1 MPSGNG
7 EQFAAGRFEFD
18 AQQPIE
24 VKFFSVQPFFQ
35 LLSARRLEFHQ
46 HFSFVH
52 VHQDAA
58 GCNLRRF
65 VEPLRECFGALSR
78 EARERVLRNVASHRV
93 SFKTNSSDAEGS
105 PSDTLARENLQMT
118 ERRSAHPYHLY
129 DAILAQP
136 SLIERV
142 LARRA
147 AVVAVANAVAEK
159 RRIFFAG
166 IGTSLHAALIAETW
180 ARALTGGA
188 MLVHVEQPFELVH
201 HPVAFSSTDAVVVI
215 THTGTTTYSLEALR
229 LARIAGALTVTITGE
244 ASGAGAHEA
253 DFHIETCEQEAS
265 FAYTKSYTT
274 ALAVIA
280 LLLIH
285 VAERRKLLARPNAL
299 QELEV
304 LPNRMR
310 EALALEPQVR
320 ELAKQIAPL
329 SRIALFGSG
338 TGWTTAREA
347 ALKIKESC
355 SIAAEGFETEEVL
368 HGPFS
373 ELDSRAAMIGLL
385 TGNRSDSRVRQI
397 LRAAGE
403 LKMLRAAVAPAAAGD
418 VPAEHVLAV
427 PESPDWLAAF
437 VHLLPLQLLTYFIAL
452 ERGLNPDTGRQDQA
466 AHAAAK
472 QHYQY

>member
-1 MPSGNG
+1 
-7 EQFAAGRFEFD
+7 
-18 AQQPIE
+18 
-24 VKFFSVQPFFQ
+24 
-35 LLSARRLEFHQ
+35 
-46 HFSFVH
+46 
-52 VHQDAA
+52 
-58 GCNLRRF
+58 
-65 VEPLRECFGALSR
+65 
-78 EARERVLRNVASHRV
+78 VA
-93 SFKTNSSDAEGS
+93 
-105 PSDTLARENLQMT
+105 
-118 ERRSAHPYHLY
+118 ERRSTHPYHLY

-147 AVVAVANAVAEK
+147 AVVTVANAVAEK
-159 RRIFFAG
+159 RRLFFAG
-166 IGTSLHAALIAETW
+166 VGTSLHAALVAETW

-188 MLVHVEQPFELVH
+188 MLVHAEQPFELVH
-201 HPVAFSSTDAVVVI
+201 HPAAFSSTDAVVVI

-229 LARIAGALTVTITGE
+229 SARAAGALTVTITGE

-253 DFHIETCEQEAS
+253 DFQIETCEQEAS

-274 ALAVIA
+274 ALAAIA
-280 LLLIH
+280 LLLMR
-285 VAERRKLLARPNAL
+285 VAEGRKLLARPNAL
-299 QELEV
+299 RELEV

-310 EALALEPQVR
+310 EALAIEPQVR
-320 ELAKQIAPL
+320 EFAKQAAPL

-355 SIAAEGFETEEVL
+355 YIAAEGFETEEIL

-373 ELDSRAAMIGLL
+373 ELDSRVAMIGLL
-385 TGNRSDSRVRQI
+385 TGNRGDSRARQI

-403 LKMLRAAVAPAAAGD
+403 LKILRAVVAPASANGD
-418 VPAEHVLAV
+418 VAAEHVLVV
-427 PESPDWLAAF
+427 PESRDWLAAF